1 MTRAAARKSGRET
14 MPLAE
19 KLPERA
25 TPLYEELSRRV
36 QWHSG
41 SVDFLMYN
49 VGIVVA
55 LFSSGA
61 AAVVATKIPL
71 LGSAL
76 AALSAFLIAVT
87 RILKFGSR
95 WGTQLS
101 RRAKYSAMIYDLNA
115 VAYLD
120 EELQNKR
127 IDEIYVRLA
136 KVRREEGNVPGITDE
151 AG

>member
-1 MTRAAARKSGRET
+1 MTRVLRRPEREP
-14 MPLAE
+14 MPLATN
-19 KLPERA
+19 LPERA

-36 QWHSG
+36 EWHSG
-41 SVDFLMYN
+41 GIDFLMYN
-49 VGIVVA
+49 VGTVVA

-61 AAVVATKIPL
+61 AAVVATQVPL

-76 AALSAFLIAVT
+76 AAFSAFLIAVT

-95 WGTQLS
+95 WGAQLS
-101 RRAKYSAMIYDLNA
+101 RRAGYAAMIYDLNA

-120 EELQNKR
+120 EALQNKR

-136 KVRREEGNVPGITDE
+136 ATRRQDGDVPGITDE